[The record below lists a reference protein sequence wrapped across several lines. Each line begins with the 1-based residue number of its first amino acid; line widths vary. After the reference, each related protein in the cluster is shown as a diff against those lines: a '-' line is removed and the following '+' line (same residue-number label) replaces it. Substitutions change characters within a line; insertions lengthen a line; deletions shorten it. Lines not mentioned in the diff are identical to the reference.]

1 MTNKQK
7 LLLTF
12 LTVSFLSGC
21 GMNIFG
27 PMALIKEDSNTVNTV
42 NTVNTLEAV
51 PHAVQEL

>member
-7 LLLTF
+7 LFLTF

-21 GMNIFG
+21 GINIFG

-42 NTVNTLEAV
+42 NTLEAV